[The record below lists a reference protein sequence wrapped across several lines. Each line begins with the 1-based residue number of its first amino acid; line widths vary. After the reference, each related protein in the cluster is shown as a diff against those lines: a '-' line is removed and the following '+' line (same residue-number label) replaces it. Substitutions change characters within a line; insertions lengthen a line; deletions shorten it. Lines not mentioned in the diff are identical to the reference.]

1 MKMPG
6 APHTSRWGQAGGI
19 YKEGLAHRPILSAQ
33 PQALP
38 AQGPLGYLVNLGFFF
53 FFFATHGMC
62 DLSSRPHIPGGAGCL
77 PLLVLRLQSKGRPQ
91 AQ

>member
-53 FFFATHGMC
+53 FF
-62 DLSSRPHIPGGAGCL
+62 L
-77 PLLVLRLQSKGRPQ
+77 PLMACVILVPGRISQGEQ
-91 AQ
+91 AVCLCLF